1 MLFNQAFLS
10 ILFLAFSIWWMLRKP
25 EDKNRPWLVVALVM
39 NLFYGFFFTRFMT
52 GEGSLLPWKY
62 DHILYHLDQSLGIH
76 AASIARP
83 LQGFWRLPLMIAYQA
98 MVPMMIVWFLVTS
111 RYGNRG
117 SVILSFAAELAVG
130 PLLYS
135 VVPGCGPIYAF
146 RTQWLHPPAV
156 PADTIR
162 LSGMPNAFPSLHA
175 ATALVFVLFAPTRL
189 TRACAMV
196 FLAATCMATLS
207 TGEHY
212 VIDLIPGLAF
222 GAFAASVGL
231 ARLRQAAG
239 FLVIA
244 SSWAFAVRIG
254 NAFLIAHPLLL
265 RSGVALTL
273 MLVAVAVWRE
283 WRSKPA
289 VAALETQKTEDD
301 PTAAHNSRSAFKVGT
316 ARSARLNVSIAG
328 TETMLQR
335 NLR

>member
-1 MLFNQAFLS
+1 
-10 ILFLAFSIWWMLRKP
+10 
-25 EDKNRPWLVVALVM
+25 M

-189 TRACAMV
+189 ARACAMV

-222 GAFAASVGL
+222 GAFAACVGL
-231 ARLRQAAG
+231 ARYRRALV
-239 FLVIA
+239 FLAVVCA
-244 SSWAFAVRIG
+244 WSFAVRLG
-254 NAFLIAHPLLL
+254 SPFLIGHPLATRACAAFTIFFAGFEVFKEWAV
-265 RSGVALTL
+265 RSL
-273 MLVAVAVWRE
+273 
-283 WRSKPA
+283 PA
-289 VAALETQKTEDD
+289 SSPAITPQPAAL
-301 PTAAHNSRSAFKVGT
+301 
-316 ARSARLNVSIAG
+316 
-328 TETMLQR
+328 
-335 NLR
+335 

>member
-1 MLFNQAFLS
+1 MHLLSMLFNQAFLS

-25 EDKNRPWLVVALVM
+25 EDKNRPLLVVALVM
-39 NLFYGFFFTRFMT
+39 NLFYGFLLTRFMT

-62 DHILYHLDQSLGIH
+62 DHILYHLDQSLGIY

-83 LQGFWRLPLMIAYQA
+83 LQGVWRVPLMIAYQA
-98 MVPMMIVWFLVTS
+98 MVPMMIVWFWATS
-111 RYGNRG
+111 RHGNRS
-117 SVILSFAAELAVG
+117 SVILSYAAELAAG
-130 PLLYS
+130 PLLYTI
-135 VVPGCGPIYAF
+135 VPGCGPIYAF

-189 TRACAMV
+189 TRAFAMA
-196 FLAATCMATLS
+196 FLAVTCMATLS

-212 VIDLIPGLAF
+212 VIDLVPGLAF

-231 ARLRQAAG
+231 VRLRQAAG

-244 SSWAFAVRIG
+244 SSWAVAVRLG
-254 NAFLIAHPLLL
+254 GAFLIAHPLLL

-289 VAALETQKTEDD
+289 VAAVKTQWKGADATVVQ
-301 PTAAHNSRSAFKVGT
+301 N
-316 ARSARLNVSIAG
+316 
-328 TETMLQR
+328 
-335 NLR
+335 